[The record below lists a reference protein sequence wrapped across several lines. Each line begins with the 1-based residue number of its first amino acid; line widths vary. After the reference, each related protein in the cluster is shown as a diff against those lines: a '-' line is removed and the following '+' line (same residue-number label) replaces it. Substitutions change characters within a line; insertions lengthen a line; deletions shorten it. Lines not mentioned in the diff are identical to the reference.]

1 MVGLLVPFADALLG
15 QGLAQ
20 PGMLVVHGS
29 HPFPQLSRVLV
40 VGWLRMGRGA
50 CRPNLASAIRSGRAC
65 SLSLVAGPPVAV
77 LLGPGAGDNRGE
89 MGGRMASP
97 TFVGRV
103 EELQVLDAARRRAAD
118 GEPAVVL
125 VGGEAGVGKTRL
137 VAELSSR
144 CVADGTRV
152 LVGGCVPVGDGALPY
167 APIVEMLR
175 ALLADLGADAV
186 RELVGP
192 SWQELARLLPALGES
207 GSSGQPSRAAQSR
220 LFELVLGLLGR
231 LGDQAPLVLAIEDL
245 HWADRSTRDL
255 LAFLVRNLR
264 RERVLLVLTY
274 RSDEPGQQRLGPYL
288 AELDRAGRVGRIHL
302 VRLDRAQT
310 AAQLTGILGA
320 TPAADLVDG
329 VFGRSEGNPF
339 FTEELFNSVRAGSS
353 ELPATL
359 RDLLRGRVHALP
371 EPTRQ
376 VLAAVAVAGRRVPH
390 RLLAAVAGL
399 DDGQLD
405 GALREGVASQL
416 LVIKPGEDGYDLRH
430 ALLREVVQA
439 DLLPGERIR
448 LHGQYAKALAE
459 RPALAGALPAVAA
472 AELAS
477 HWDAASEPTRALPAR
492 VAAGLAAE
500 HAHAFA
506 EADRHYQRA
515 LELWE
520 RVTDPVRLTG
530 LDQVELLTRAAE
542 AAAQTGTTDHAIE
555 LLKQALGHMDP
566 TIDPV
571 RAATLLRRLGGHR
584 HTALDHPAALAAY
597 AEAEQLLTAAA
608 PSAEQAAV
616 LADYAHELEA
626 IGRPRE
632 AIPLLEEAISVARL
646 VGARAEEAFALTT
659 LASCLDSPDD
669 IERSLT
675 LHLEARRLAE
685 ELGNAEIL
693 IDTYANL
700 GETLELAGRGQD
712 ALVDAREGYQ
722 RARQLG
728 LEHAIGS
735 YVAYQLAW
743 QLLATGR
750 WAECERLTTEVLAI
764 DSWDAYD
771 LHAVLGLLLARRGDF
786 AAAHEQLDQARRTAP
801 AADRDPAWAH
811 RAELAL
817 WEGDGQAASAAI
829 AEGLRWR
836 TKMEPSRAL
845 SRFTSPLSALAL
857 RLAANQAERAA
868 ARRAA
873 DELAEIQGQ
882 AASIAAELDWLIGM
896 EVPMAR
902 HPGVRC
908 DLLLAQ
914 AERSRL
920 EGASDPD
927 HWQEAAAAWE
937 RLQRPFEAAY
947 ARFRQAEAL
956 LASGAAR
963 EQAGAALRTAHH
975 TAVTLGAGPLRREI
989 ELLAQRGRLRLQ
1001 QPVDEAAMPTVSSP
1015 AASLG
1020 LTQRET
1026 EVLALVAKGRTNRQ
1040 IGQELFI
1047 TPKTASLHVSRILA
1061 KLGVAGR
1068 GEAAAVAHRLG
1079 LDQQ

>member
-1 MVGLLVPFADALLG
+1 
-15 QGLAQ
+15 
-20 PGMLVVHGS
+20 
-29 HPFPQLSRVLV
+29 
-40 VGWLRMGRGA
+40 MGRERAVRIWHLPYAG
-50 CRPNLASAIRSGRAC
+50 RWSVPYLWSLAATVVI
-65 SLSLVAGPPVAV
+65 SLWPDAR
-77 LLGPGAGDNRGE
+77 DNPGE
-89 MGGRMASP
+89 MGGRVASP

-103 EELQVLDAARRRAAD
+103 EELQLLEAARRRAAD

-125 VGGEAGVGKTRL
+125 LGGEAGIGKTRL
-137 VAELSSR
+137 VAELTSR
-144 CVADGTRV
+144 CTADGMRV

-167 APIVEMLR
+167 APILEALR
-175 ALLADLGADAV
+175 TLVTDVGVAAV
-186 RELVGP
+186 RRLVGP
-192 SWQELARLLPALGES
+192 SWPELARLLPALGES
-207 GSSGQPSRAAQSR
+207 GDSGQPSQAAQSR

-231 LGDQAPLVLAIEDL
+231 LSDQAPLVLAIEDL
-245 HWADRSTRDL
+245 HWADQSTRDL

-264 RERVLLVLTY
+264 RERVLLVVTY
-274 RSDEPGQQRLGPYL
+274 RNDEPGQQRLGPYL
-288 AELDRAGRVGRIHL
+288 AELDRNSQVGRTQL

-329 VFGRSEGNPF
+329 VFARSEGNPF

-359 RDLLRGRVHALP
+359 RDLLRGRVQALP
-371 EPTRQ
+371 EPARQ

-390 RLLAAVAGL
+390 RLLAMVAGL
-399 DDGQLD
+399 DDGQFD
-405 GALREGVASQL
+405 GALREVVASQL
-416 LVIKPGEDGYDLRH
+416 LVIRPGEDGYDVRH

-439 DLLPGERIR
+439 DLLPGERVR
-448 LHGQYAKALAE
+448 LHGEYAEALAE
-459 RPALAGALPAVAA
+459 RPELAGALPAVAA
-472 AELAS
+472 AELAA
-477 HWDAASEPTRALPAR
+477 HWDGAGEPTKALPAR

-500 HAHAFA
+500 HARAFA

-520 RVTDPVRLTG
+520 RVTDPDRLAG
-530 LDQVELLTRAAE
+530 LDQVELLVRAAE
-542 AAAQTGTTDHAIE
+542 AAAQTGTTDHAIG
-555 LLKQALGHMDP
+555 LLEQALGHLDP

-597 AEAEQLLTAAA
+597 AEAERLLAAA
-608 PSAEQAAV
+608 TPSAEQAAV

-626 IGRPRE
+626 IGRPRK
-632 AIPLLEEAISVARL
+632 AIPLLEEAIGVARL
-646 VGARAEEAFALTT
+646 VGARAGEAFALTT
-659 LASCLDSPDD
+659 LACCLDSPDEV
-669 IERSLT
+669 ERSIT

-685 ELGNAEIL
+685 ELGDAEIL

-735 YVAYQLAW
+735 YVASQLAW
-743 QLLATGR
+743 QLLAAGR
-750 WAECERLTTEVLAI
+750 WAECERLTAEVLAI

-786 AAAHEQLDQARRTAP
+786 AAAHEQLDQARRTTP

-811 RAELAL
+811 RAEMAL
-817 WEGDGQAASAAI
+817 WEGNDQTASAAI
-829 AEGLRWR
+829 AEGFRWR

-857 RLAANQAERAA
+857 RLAADQAEHAA
-868 ARRAA
+868 ARRAT
-873 DELAEIQGQ
+873 DELAQIQGR
-882 AASIAAELDWLIGM
+882 AASITAELDRLIGM

-908 DLLLAQ
+908 NLLLAQ

-920 EGASDPD
+920 EGASDPER
-927 HWQEAAAAWE
+927 WRQAADAWE

-947 ARFRQAEAL
+947 ALFRQAEAL

-963 EQAGAALRTAHH
+963 EQAEAALHPAHH
-975 TAVTLGAGPLRREI
+975 TAVTLGAEPLQREI
-989 ELLAQRGRLRLQ
+989 ERLAQRGRLRLQ
-1001 QPVDEAAMPTVSSP
+1001 EPVDGATTPEASSP

-1020 LTQRET
+1020 LTQREA
-1026 EVLALVAKGRTNRQ
+1026 EVLALIAEGRTNRQ

-1047 TPKTASLHVSRILA
+1047 TPKTASIHVSRILA

-1068 GEAAAVAHRLG
+1068 GEAAAIAHRLG
-1079 LDQQ
+1079 LDKP